1 MKSNMAKALF
11 MTSDDVE
18 MNLTFRSDS
27 EARAAAMLL
36 RASPSVKW
44 ASPFRSKEELLAAE
58 RNRKQLDAVR
68 PLNR

>member
-1 MKSNMAKALF
+1 MQNNQARVLF
-11 MTSDDVE
+11 MTNDEVE

-27 EARAAAMLL
+27 EARAVAMLL

-58 RNRKQLDAVR
+58 RNRKQLEVVR